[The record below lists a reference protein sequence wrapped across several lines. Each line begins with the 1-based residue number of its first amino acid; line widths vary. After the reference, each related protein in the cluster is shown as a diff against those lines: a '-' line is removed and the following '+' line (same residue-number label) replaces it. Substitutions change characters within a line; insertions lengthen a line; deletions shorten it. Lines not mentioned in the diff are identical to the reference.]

1 MLSGATLMN
10 YREKYNTKEFFLK
23 RVKKV
28 VIPFLFW
35 AVVMFVW
42 KISTNQMNINGFK
55 EVSDWINAFFS
66 SKEETTYYFMFAI
79 LGLYLTMP
87 LLSLLA
93 KRENVKTLW
102 FAVLL
107 FFIFNSFLPNI
118 LKLFK
123 INYNMDLTVQLGGYV
138 IFVIL
143 GYLLSTQSIDKK
155 YRIYIY
161 I

>member
-66 SKEETTYYFMFAI
+66 SKEETTYYFMFVI

-87 LLSLLA
+87 LLSL
-93 KRENVKTLW
+93 
-102 FAVLL
+102 
-107 FFIFNSFLPNI
+107 
-118 LKLFK
+118 
-123 INYNMDLTVQLGGYV
+123 
-138 IFVIL
+138 
-143 GYLLSTQSIDKK
+143 
-155 YRIYIY
+155 
-161 I
+161 